1 MEAISQLVPFQ
12 FKNFIF
18 PETLNDLTVKE
29 VIHRHRFTRKAIGVA
44 WDAKFP
50 QQYIDK
56 LIERHPDIG
65 EGMQVTVT
73 CEPFT
78 VKGVTGQ
85 EYFVKT
91 HDAFDIY
98 QMSICSDLPRAKEFL
113 KVFPEFLCAV
123 CSGLAKPLP
132 PDIYQVAQLPDYSH
146 DKRKFLEQIA
156 QERGKSVATI
166 RRMMDRIK
174 KGEPLGRPQVRYIQ
188 TRYREKFKEA
198 IQLKKEN
205 PNLRGHQIAQKI
217 GVSKSVIYEWIKK
230 SNHNLFPI
238 ERKAA

>member
-1 MEAISQLVPFQ
+1 METISQLVPFQ
-12 FKNFIF
+12 FKNFVF

-73 CEPFT
+73 CESFT

-91 HDAFDIY
+91 HDTLEIY
-98 QMSICSDLPRAKEFL
+98 QMAIYSELPRAKEFL

-123 CSGLAKPLP
+123 CSGLAKTLP
-132 PDIYQVAQLPDYSH
+132 PDIYQIAQIPDYTH
-146 DKRKFLEQIA
+146 GKGEVVGQIA
-156 QERGKSVATI
+156 QERGISIGSVYRMI
-166 RRMMDRIK
+166 RRIRT
-174 KGEPLGRPQVRYIQ
+174 GEPLEKPHGKYIQ
-188 TRYREKFKEA
+188 FRYREKFKEA

-217 GVSKSVIYEWIKK
+217 GVPRSVVYEWIKK
-230 SNHNLFPI
+230 SSHNLFPI